1 MALGANRD
9 YKTTAD
15 RVTRN
20 LKAHKILTDVKVLAG
35 MSQEE
40 ASHVALKEVL
50 SMPKAKILR
59 LIQEA
64 Q

>member
-1 MALGANRD
+1 MALGVNRD

-20 LKAHKILTDVKVLAG
+20 LKAHKILTDAKVLTG

-40 ASHVALKEVL
+40 ASHAALKEVL
-50 SMPKAKILR
+50 SMSKAKVLR